1 MKNKNVIRKE
11 RNENN
16 LQLFVRSIPKSIIE
30 DKNLSG
36 NALRLILSI
45 LGDNDETFNLS
56 ETTYCNR
63 LNWSVTTFYRAI
75 EDLIKCGYIKRTEIG
90 KDKSIPRVKKAG
102 SNKKV
107 YFYTVS
113 EFANLTSKEEKPS
126 IEIEKQEEVI
136 TYALIANKF
145 NEVIKTLDYFIDINL
160 LTSYLQNSYNENKII
175 SLEQLTK
182 ENIVKVLNKFKIEE
196 VLPTSVSDKR
206 IKEMLDER
214 SNGLTQQAYKAV
226 LAKIIN
232 RVKDNPSMTENEI
245 AGKILAFKTEFR
257 KQPVG
262 NQD

>member
-113 EFANLTSKEEKPS
+113 EFGNLTSKEEKPS

-136 TYALIANKF
+136 TYVLIANKF
-145 NEVIKTLDYFIDINL
+145 NEVIKTLDYFIDIDL

-175 SLEQLTK
+175 SLDQLSY
-182 ENIVKVLNKFKIEE
+182 ENILKVINKYKVKE
-196 VLPTSVSDKR
+196 VELKKVSKER
-206 IKEMLDER
+206 IKELLDER
-214 SNGLTQQAYKAV
+214 SKKLTKKDYDSILIRILK
-226 LAKIIN
+226 
-232 RVKDNPSMTENEI
+232 RVDEKPTMTESEI
-245 AGKILAFKTEFR
+245 SSKIETFKTEYR
-257 KQPVG
+257 KPATG

>member
-1 MKNKNVIRKE
+1 MKNKTIIRKE

-45 LGDNDETFNLS
+45 LGDNDESFNLS

-63 LNWSVTTFYRAI
+63 LNWDKKTFYRAI
-75 EDLIKCGYIKRTEIG
+75 EDLINCGYLKKTEINKTIPG
-90 KDKSIPRVKKAG
+90 IKKSG

-107 YFYTVS
+107 YHYTLS
-113 EFANLTSKEEKPS
+113 EFGNLKTKEENISIQQEEKELPVS
-126 IEIEKQEEVI
+126 YEKVIEIFDEYVKKLDFSI
-136 TYALIANKF
+136 DLIAL
-145 NEVIKTLDYFIDINL
+145 VDYLFK
-160 LTSYLQNSYNENKII
+160 SYNDKKIT
-175 SLEQLTK
+175 SLNQLT
-182 ENIVKVLNKFKIEE
+182 EANMLKVVNRFKIVE
-196 VLPTSVSDKR
+196 VTSTIVSDKR
-206 IKEMLDER
+206 IKELLDER

-226 LAKIIN
+226 LTKIIN

-245 AGKILAFKTEFR
+245 AGKILAFKTEYR

>member
-113 EFANLTSKEEKPS
+113 EFGNLTSKEEKPS

-145 NEVIKTLDYFIDINL
+145 NEVIETLDYFIDIDL

-175 SLEQLTK
+175 SLDQLTK

-196 VLPTSVSDKR
+196 VLPTRVSDKR

-245 AGKILAFKTEFR
+245 GGKILAFKTEFR